1 MRPRPGPVLLASLI
15 AVLPPVVRAQD
26 PLVMRISEVAPRF
39 QVISGFANGN
49 LLAFIGKREVLL
61 VDGQSAKRVALAD
74 SALRTVTPLPVTLV
88 LNTHYHDDHIGG
100 NPHWRARGARILAHA
115 SVSAEARK
123 DTTITEMSWHRTA
136 ADPAA
141 LADQTFTDSL
151 VLDVDGE
158 PVVLL
163 HPVGAHTS
171 GDAMVWFPRANI
183 LHTGDIV
190 EREAPPFIDWWAGGA
205 LDGMIAAVDGIL
217 ARVNDRTII
226 VPGHGAPADRAAVV
240 AYRTML
246 RAARD
251 RIGAQLDRGLT
262 ADAIVAGRPL
272 VEFEEMLGGE
282 RRAGLFVRQVAM
294 GLGSVRA
301 KP

>member
-1 MRPRPGPVLLASLI
+1 MRLRPRAVLLASLI
-15 AVLPPVVRAQD
+15 AALPPVVRAQD
-26 PLVMRISEVAPRF
+26 PLVMRINEVAPGF

-49 LLAFIGKREVLL
+49 LLAFIGRRSVLL

-74 SALRTVTPLPVTLV
+74 SALRTVTHLPVTV
-88 LNTHYHDDHIGG
+88 VVNTHYHDDHIGG
-100 NPHWRARGARILAHA
+100 NPHWRAEGARILAHA
-115 SVSAEARK
+115 AVAAEARK
-123 DTTITEMSWHRTA
+123 DTTITEMSWHRTP
-136 ADPAA
+136 ADPGA
-141 LADQTFTDSL
+141 LADQVFADSL
-151 VLDVDGE
+151 VLDFEGE

-171 GDAMVWFPRANI
+171 GDAMIWFPRANI

-190 EREAPPFIDWWAGGA
+190 EREAPPFIDWWAGGS

-226 VPGHGAPADRAAVV
+226 VPGHGTPANRAGVV

-246 RAARD
+246 VTARD
-251 RIGAQLDRGLT
+251 RIGAQLSEGLT

-272 VEFEEMLGGE
+272 TEFEEMLGGE
-282 RRAGLFVRQVAM
+282 RRAGQFVRQVAM
-294 GLGSVRA
+294 GLGSARA
-301 KP
+301 RL